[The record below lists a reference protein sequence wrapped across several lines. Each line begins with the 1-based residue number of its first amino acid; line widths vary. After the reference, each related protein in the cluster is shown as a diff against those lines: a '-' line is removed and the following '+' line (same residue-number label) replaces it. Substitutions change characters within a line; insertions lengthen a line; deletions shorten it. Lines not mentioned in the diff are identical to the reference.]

1 MTRLKELKLN
11 FEQKEKSLR
20 KKKNP
25 GAKCTSSYRDVR
37 RVHLT
42 Y

>member
-20 KKKNP
+20 KKK
-25 GAKCTSSYRDVR
+25 KSWSQ
-37 RVHLT
+37 VH
-42 Y
+42 